1 MGMAHRATRPI
12 DSCLTALRGARD
24 ASGILSPVREEN
36 APIETTLH
44 IADPLWATATALVIV
59 LLLAWV
65 FSSVARWLLRHRAR
79 LNATTGMFL
88 SILGSA
94 VGLYIAGAL
103 DRDLKVWSVLTVVLA
118 LASSIAGVA
127 VYAAVAA
134 HFQKA
139 EHASLATLLAAGE
152 SAGVEFKSTA
162 RVNLHTGER
171 DAKMEQVIVKT
182 VSAFLNGDGG
192 TLVIGVDD
200 DGTPLGLDPDFKTLR
215 HPDADRFELW
225 LRDFLTTT
233 LGQSTAAIVEVSIE
247 AVPTADGERQVCR
260 VTCPPSPRPVY
271 LKPATKNATTEF
283 WLRTGNSSR
292 QLSVDQAAEYVMHRW
307 PLGAGRSV
315 AAQVRAAVRFSADR

>member
-1 MGMAHRATRPI
+1 MHQ
-12 DSCLTALRGARD
+12 S
-24 ASGILSPVREEN
+24 N
-36 APIETTLH
+36 APIDTTLH
-44 IADPLWATATALVIV
+44 IATPVWATAAALVIV
-59 LLLAWV
+59 LVLAWG
-65 FSSVARWLLRHRAR
+65 FSSVARWLVRHRAR

-94 VGLYIAGAL
+94 VGLFIAGAI
-103 DRDLKVWSVLTVVLA
+103 DPDLKVWSVLTVVLA
-118 LASSIAGVA
+118 LVSSILSVT

-134 HFQKA
+134 HFQRS
-139 EHASLATLLAAGE
+139 EHATVSSLLAAGE
-152 SAGVEFKSTA
+152 SAQVEFKSTA

-192 TLVIGVDD
+192 NLLIGVDD
-200 DGTPLGLDPDFKTLR
+200 EGNPLGLDPDFGTLR

-225 LRDFLTTT
+225 LRDLLTTT
-233 LGQSTAAIVEVSIE
+233 LGQSTAAIVGVAIE
-247 AVPTADGERQVCR
+247 AVPTDDGDRQVCR

-315 AAQVRAAVRFSADR
+315 AAQIRAAVRFSADR